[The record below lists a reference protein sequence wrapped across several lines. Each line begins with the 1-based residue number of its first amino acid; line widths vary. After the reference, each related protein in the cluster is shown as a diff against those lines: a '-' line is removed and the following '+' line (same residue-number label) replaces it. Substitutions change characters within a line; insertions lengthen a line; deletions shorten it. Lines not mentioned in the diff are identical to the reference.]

1 MIGNVSDLRY
11 LLSVVALMLKWF
23 LLTLATPKKIRSSS
37 HSNFTKHHVSFVQK
51 KHRSWV
57 SIKQVSHWS
66 SVQMRHSSQRVR
78 KRQPTSI
85 HEGKAGRC
93 SSDGSGDL
101 NALILGFIHHLC
113 TEWVWTSVYFAT
125 RQLSS
130 WVVILSCCR
139 LEHHPNLRMGRG
151 HRTSREGT

>member
-1 MIGNVSDLRY
+1 MFPTFDIFSQ
-11 LLSVVALMLKWF
+11 LLHSCWNDSSWLWPHQKKSEAVRTQTSPNTMSVLY
-23 LLTLATPKKIRSSS
+23 
-37 HSNFTKHHVSFVQK
+37 QK

-78 KRQPTSI
+78 NKQPTSI
-85 HEGKAGRC
+85 HEGKAGHC